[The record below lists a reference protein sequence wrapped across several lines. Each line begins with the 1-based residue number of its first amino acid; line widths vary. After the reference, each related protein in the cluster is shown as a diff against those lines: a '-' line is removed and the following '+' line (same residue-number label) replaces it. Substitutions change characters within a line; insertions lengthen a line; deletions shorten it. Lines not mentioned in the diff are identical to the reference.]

1 MAPAGSRKPV
11 TISQVAVLASVS
23 VTTVSHV
30 LSGKRPVSAVTATR
44 VRAAM
49 DELGYMPNH
58 AAKSLASGLTRTI
71 GLVIPDI
78 SNPYFARLAKGVG
91 DAADAAGF
99 SVVMCDTDFDPS
111 REARCL
117 DVLRGRAIDGMV
129 YAAGAPPAT
138 RSLALLA
145 RAFPMAIADE
155 ELPGVDAT
163 SVVADNERG
172 GELAGAFLRSLGH
185 RAALYIRGPETL
197 ATTMHRWD
205 GFQRGFGPGRID
217 ACEGDYREA
226 SGYAAVTER
235 LDPRDR
241 RFTAIFA
248 SNDLMAIGAI
258 RAVLASGLRVPE
270 DLSVMGF
277 DDAAVARYVRPA
289 LTTIHQPVYEIGYAA
304 AEQLIG
310 RIRRGG
316 AGPVAR
322 MKLDVTLIE
331 RETTGPANGAA
342 AHGAS
347 TSDLVSSGTLT

>member
-1 MAPAGSRKPV
+1 VAPSAARKPI
-11 TISQVAVLASVS
+11 TISQVAERAGVS

-30 LSGKRPVSAVTATR
+30 LSGKRPVSLDTATR

-49 DELGYMPNH
+49 DELGFVPNH

-129 YAAGAPPAT
+129 YAAGAPPST
-138 RSLALLA
+138 RSLARLA
-145 RAFPMAIADE
+145 RAFPMAVADE
-155 ELPGVDAT
+155 ELPDIDAT

-172 GELAGAFLRSLGH
+172 GELAGAYLRGLGH
-185 RAALYIRGPETL
+185 RAALYIRGPEAL
-197 ATTMHRWD
+197 STTKRRWD

-217 ACEGDYREA
+217 TCDGDYREA
-226 SGYAAVTER
+226 SGYAAVAER
-235 LDPRDR
+235 LDPKAR
-241 RFTAIFA
+241 RFTAVFA
-248 SNDLMAIGAI
+248 SNDLMAIGAM

-270 DLSVMGF
+270 DMSVMGF
-277 DDAAVARYVRPA
+277 DDAAVAAYVRPA
-289 LTTIHQPVYEIGYAA
+289 LTTIHQPVYEIGHAA

-316 AGPVAR
+316 SAPIGR

-331 RETTGPANGAA
+331 RETTGPADGATPDA
-342 AHGAS
+342 GS
-347 TSDLVSSGTLT
+347 PSDRVSLGSAR